1 MLRAVAPVL
10 VRVAI
15 CEELAVFRSCGGKLM
30 VDGVS
35 DAALV
40 VPAPDSA
47 TVCGLLAAE
56 LLMVNDALRGPVTL
70 GFRLTETE
78 QDALGA
84 SEVPQVLLA
93 VKSVA
98 FVPVIAIFVM
108 LSAALSLLVRL
119 VTRGVVVVPTA
130 TLPKFNAMGQAWA
143 PSTNLDTKTW
153 LALVCSVHLLQV
165 GSEAPGVV
173 GKLVE

>member
-1 MLRAVAPVL
+1 M
-10 VRVAI
+10 
-15 CEELAVFRSCGGKLM
+15 
-30 VDGVS
+30 
-35 DAALV
+35 
-40 VPAPDSA
+40 
-47 TVCGLLAAE
+47 
-56 LLMVNDALRGPVTL
+56 TL

-98 FVPVIAIFVM
+98 FVPMIAIFVM
-108 LSAALSLLVRL
+108 LSVALSLLVRL
-119 VTRGVVVVPTA
+119 VTRGLVVVPTA
-130 TLPKFNAMGQAWA
+130 TLPKFKAMGQAWS